1 MSLKIP
7 ILLLKFISKNIHIP
21 LFFMTLALPACL
33 KTNLLENRSIP
44 SGKHTVVIMPGQT
57 CAKIE
62 NGRNLFAEDILH
74 PSHKECYYK

>member
-1 MSLKIP
+1 
-7 ILLLKFISKNIHIP
+7 
-21 LFFMTLALPACL
+21 MTLALPACL
-33 KTNLLENRSIP
+33 ETNLLENRSIP
-44 SGKHTVVIMPGQT
+44 SGKHTVVIMPEQT